1 MSDSDGLT
9 HDHSPCWDP
18 RLVTIKLCPSAT
30 RGRAVSSLSRAGI
43 TFSSDLWAG
52 ARPDQGLSQH
62 HHRQRGEDKYLNGQ
76 MLTRSPPAT
85 QLNLHIQCSG
95 NTSRSIQNSHEITH
109 TGDLI
114 SLVIC
119 AHSARMNFRKL

>member
-30 RGRAVSSLSRAGI
+30 RGRAVSSLSQPGI

-62 HHRQRGEDKYLNGQ
+62 HHRQNSGQ
-76 MLTRSPPAT
+76 IFKWT
-85 QLNLHIQCSG
+85 N
-95 NTSRSIQNSHEITH
+95 
-109 TGDLI
+109 
-114 SLVIC
+114 
-119 AHSARMNFRKL
+119 AHSLAPRHSAKLAYSVFREHIKVHSK